1 MKTRRSHLE
10 INAEKLRSLR
20 LRTLSFT
27 EIIIAVYVH
36 HDESASEVVHWSN
49 QHKSFTLV
57 VDTESSKDQR
67 DQSTSKE
74 HVHFKQ

>member
-10 INAEKLRSLR
+10 IKAERIRSLR

-27 EIIIAVYVH
+27 EIIIVVYVH

-49 QHKSFTLV
+49 QHKLFTLV
-57 VDTESSKDQR
+57 VDAESSTGQC